1 MVRPLSLIPHP
12 SSLIPHPSARSIVL
26 IGYRGTGKTAV
37 ARLVAQR
44 LGWLGVDT
52 DEQIER
58 RSGMSI
64 AEIFQRN
71 GEDAFRD
78 MEVEVIAELVQRPR
92 CVLALGGGA
101 VMRQE
106 NRQAISQCGHV
117 VWLRA
122 RAETIQQRI
131 GSDPAS
137 RSQRPNL
144 TPRGGLGEIRR
155 LLSQRT
161 PVYEQCADQIID
173 TDGKTPEQ
181 VADEIIRGQSA
192 RHNTD

>member
-1 MVRPLSLIPHP
+1 MTE
-12 SSLIPHPSARSIVL
+12 ADRSIVL
-26 IGYRGTGKTAV
+26 IGYRGTGKTAA
-37 ARLVAQR
+37 ARLLGQR
-44 LGWLGVDT
+44 LDWTSVDT
-52 DEQIER
+52 DEEIER

-78 MEVEVIAELVQRPR
+78 MEVEVIAELAQRPQ

-101 VMRQE
+101 VMREE
-106 NRQAISQCGHV
+106 NRQALSRCGHV

-122 RAETIQQRI
+122 RAETIHHRT

-144 TPRGGLGEIRR
+144 TARGGLGEIRR

-161 PVYEQCADQIID
+161 PVYERCADQIID
-173 TDGKTPEQ
+173 TDGKTPEE
-181 VADEIIRGQSA
+181 VADEILRGQTA
-192 RHNTD
+192 PDNTD